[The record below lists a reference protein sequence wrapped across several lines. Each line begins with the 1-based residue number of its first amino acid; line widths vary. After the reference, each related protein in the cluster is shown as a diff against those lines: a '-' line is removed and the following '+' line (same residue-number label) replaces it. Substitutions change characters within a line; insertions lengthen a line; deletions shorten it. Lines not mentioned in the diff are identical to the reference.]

1 MSLRNRLLAFL
12 LLIAFLSVTFS
23 SITAFISSRNSLTVL
38 EREALDEHMLAVNQ
52 VFADAQS
59 NMSQIAVD
67 YGNWTEL
74 HNQTTLD
81 EPDLVWI
88 AENLAETVPAS
99 PINSYGLEVLGLVNA
114 DGDLIFAFGPAQQIY
129 QSQGA
134 LIAQALR
141 AAEPIIQY
149 QVIDESVYL
158 LGFGAVLLSDGTNP
172 SGVLIIGRRIG
183 TTDAE
188 RIRTLTGVEVAIYSG
203 ETRLAATAGQTLPLD
218 SAALRSAASRQAVFD
233 QSQPD
238 FALAYEP
245 LLNSV
250 PLVVVLQKS
259 RTALNLAQRSILN
272 SLVLWLVISVAASV
286 VVALLL
292 TRHIAHPLLQMV
304 ERADQIAKGNYS
316 QRMTLPKAKDE
327 LHRLASAMNQMTER
341 LVKTIQTEQENARA
355 LDEQAK
361 ALILANAKAN
371 EAIRTE
377 RDFIATMSHE
387 LRTPLNAIIGYSD
400 LMLMAT
406 DLSLKERTRI
416 ESIRNSG
423 SRLLYLINELLDMS
437 KIESG
442 RLDLRIAPFSPTQL
456 AQRLTTQLSIL
467 AETRNLA
474 FQMEVDPTLPEQVL
488 GDEGRIEQI
497 ITNLLGNAFKFTET
511 GSVVLT
517 IRAHQPDQQ
526 WSISVTDTG
535 AGIPPEA
542 QSIIFEKYRRL
553 EMEALSDKPGTGL
566 GLPITR
572 NLVELMGGVITLE
585 SQPGKGSTFTVRLP
599 MIIAKAA
606 AEATEAQS
614 T

>member
-1 MSLRNRLLAFL
+1 M
-12 LLIAFLSVTFS
+12 
-23 SITAFISSRNSLTVL
+23 
-38 EREALDEHMLAVNQ
+38 DEHMLAVNQ